1 MSLFTHP
8 AVVLFMKPGMKLMRE
23 LKFPAKMTLMTVVL
37 LLPLSWLT
45 AQALWSAHG
54 DLQATR
60 AEADGVPLIGLKSSL
75 ARALPATVA

>member
-45 AQALWSAHG
+45 AQALWSAQPAVG
-54 DLQATR
+54 SGSGRTCQ
-60 AEADGVPLIGLKSSL
+60 PLRGRRS
-75 ARALPATVA
+75 